1 MREKLQTLPLSEL
14 KEMAKGRG
22 IKGISTLRKAEIID
36 LLCKEAER
44 EPKEEQLPQKQEA
57 SPLTRQERGKSRRR
71 EPSRG
76 AGKENGARRQEA
88 ARGQAEE
95 DSQENARVNER
106 SQEGQGDDGADSRNR
121 NRNFSESADFLYYR
135 RSGNQ

>member
-57 SPLTRQERGKSRRR
+57 SPLTRQERG
-71 EPSRG
+71 
-76 AGKENGARRQEA
+76 
-88 ARGQAEE
+88 
-95 DSQENARVNER
+95 
-106 SQEGQGDDGADSRNR
+106 
-121 NRNFSESADFLYYR
+121 
-135 RSGNQ
+135 